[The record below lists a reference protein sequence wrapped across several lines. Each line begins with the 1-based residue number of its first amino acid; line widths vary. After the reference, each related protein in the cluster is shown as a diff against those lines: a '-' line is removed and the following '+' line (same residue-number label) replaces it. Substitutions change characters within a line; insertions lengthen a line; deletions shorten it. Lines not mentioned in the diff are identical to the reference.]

1 MSRSV
6 GSLPGIAIGDSFVD
20 TNGFCWYASAGTS
33 APVTGLVYVDT
44 SYTGE
49 ECGFCTDSNPC
60 PTIYVLQQCCS
71 GVQMYV
77 TAASLGYTPTTGD
90 IIVDT
95 FGLCWNVKDVTGGVA
110 NIATSIVYASTDN
123 NVGDCEACLANN
135 PCPDKYDTWFF
146 TVRNCCTGDSEVVQ
160 GPWYLIDAGQNGIFS
175 ASQIATPYVFE
186 CWELFSWS
194 TTGTATVTIENFGG
208 VQASCEDC
216 KSKFP
221 CPDFYEVEDCCGLQS
236 NQVVYANVGY
246 GTEVYLD
253 NSNVCWKT
261 VGPNPGPATIT
272 LGSGGNY
279 GTCENCTANFPCPG

>member
-1 MSRSV
+1 
-6 GSLPGIAIGDSFVD
+6 
-20 TNGFCWYASAGTS
+20 
-33 APVTGLVYVDT
+33 
-44 SYTGE
+44 
-49 ECGFCTDSNPC
+49 
-60 PTIYVLQQCCS
+60 
-71 GVQMYV
+71 
-77 TAASLGYTPTTGD
+77 
-90 IIVDT
+90 
-95 FGLCWNVKDVTGGVA
+95 
-110 NIATSIVYASTDN
+110 
-123 NVGDCEACLANN
+123 
-135 PCPDKYDTWFF
+135 
-146 TVRNCCTGDSEVVQ
+146 
-160 GPWYLIDAGQNGIFS
+160 
-175 ASQIATPYVFE
+175 
-186 CWELFSWS
+186 LFSWS